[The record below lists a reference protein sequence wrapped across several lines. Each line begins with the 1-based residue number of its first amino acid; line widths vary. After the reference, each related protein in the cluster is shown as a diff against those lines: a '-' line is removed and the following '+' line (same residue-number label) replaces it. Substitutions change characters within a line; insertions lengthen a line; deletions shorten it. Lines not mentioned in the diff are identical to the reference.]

1 MPTEKGKSPKAAKE
15 PAIALPET
23 TPEQIEAL
31 AKNILVSEFSIE
43 EDILFLRAQQGHGL
57 TIRELPK
64 KYADKKKQQP
74 KSFLHECKAEVFR
87 ERLLQMP
94 EDKPRARL
102 LEMEL
107 QRQLAMEAEAKADVV
122 EVSAA
127 VVPPLLLQL
136 SSVSHPPIRG
146 HKRNIEQV
154 RCCRAMVLHFE
165 AFTMCRGARRWRRWC
180 SGAWSA
186 LRTVRFV
193 LQHAA
198 HLTVP
203 VYKVPVLQEPR
214 YSPSTTRTRSTR
226 S

>member
-154 RCCRAMVLHFE
+154 RCRRAIFLHFE
-165 AFTMCRGARRWRRWC
+165 AFTMCRGARRWHRWC
-180 SGAWSA
+180 SGAWSVP
-186 LRTVRFV
+186 RTVRFV
-193 LQHAA
+193 LQHA
-198 HLTVP
+198 VSP
-203 VYKVPVLQEPR
+203 
-214 YSPSTTRTRSTR
+214 YSASV
-226 S
+226 